1 MLYKN
6 LLHLKDGEAEYF
18 NRDNESYIF
27 AAA

>member
-1 MLYKN
+1 MLCKN
-6 LLHLKDGEAEYF
+6 LLHLKDEEAEYF